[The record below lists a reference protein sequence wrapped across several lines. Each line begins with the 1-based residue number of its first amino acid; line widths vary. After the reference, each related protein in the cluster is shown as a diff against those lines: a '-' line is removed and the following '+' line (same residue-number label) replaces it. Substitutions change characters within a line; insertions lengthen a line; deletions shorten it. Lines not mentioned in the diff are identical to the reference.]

1 MNNLLANY
9 MSKRVLETKTERVMN
24 EPGPVL
30 TVSRAAGC
38 AVKGILC
45 ELVKQI
51 NESKITHRW
60 DIVSRDILNISAQ
73 KLKMNPEQLKNV
85 FTIEDR
91 NLMDNMI
98 KAFVSNEY
106 KLETKVRKTTIKV
119 IHQLG
124 VEGHKIIIGRG
135 GGMICSDVENSL
147 HVRIDASMDW
157 KVARVMQAKSKN
169 KEQAIQ
175 YIEEIEKKRSNFRRS
190 VNNCRKTDCLN
201 FDLVISLDRMKKQQ
215 VAELIYAAM
224 KSRGLLS
231 R

>member
-9 MSKRVLETKTERVMN
+9 MSKRVGETKTERVTN
-24 EPGPVL
+24 ESGPVL

-38 AVKGILC
+38 SVKGILC
-45 ELVKQI
+45 ELAKQI
-51 NESKITHRW
+51 NQDESGHRW

-73 KLKMNPEQLKNV
+73 KLKMSPNQLKNV

-91 NLMDNMI
+91 NLMDNVI

-106 KLETKVRKTTIKV
+106 KMESKIRNTAVKV

-135 GGMICSDVENSL
+135 GGMICRDIENSL

-157 KVARVMQAKSKN
+157 KVERMIKVKSLSKD
-169 KEQAIQ
+169 QAIK
-175 YIEEIEKKRSNFRRS
+175 YIEEIETYRNKFRQS
-190 VNNCRKTDCLN
+190 VNNRKKIDCIN
-201 FDLVISLDRMKKQQ
+201 FDLVISLDRMKKKQ
-215 VAELIYAAM
+215 VVEIIYAAM
-224 KSRGLLS
+224 KSRGLLTL
-231 R
+231 